1 MPTPPNWKKNKN
13 NKDNKNEEVEELK
26 VKRLKKQK
34 IFTSEDI
41 ENMEELENIQD
52 EIIEAQKKVES
63 LKKKQKDTLLEQLE
77 RTLEK
82 EQAESEVEGAE
93 GEKGGNK
100 NVNNSEKKIQNSDA
114 SRLTKL
120 LNIRLKEKG
129 KKPGIFGISYDLI
142 MQVLLAGV
150 MGLFLYNFLNADE
163 LEQISISEFTQEL
176 EKGTFTE
183 VVIKGET
190 ATGQKED
197 ETKVTTI
204 LGIRDS
210 FKDLGFFRKEI
221 TEKVKIEIKETES
234 NMFLDIVLSFLPL
247 LLLMGLIMY
256 SMKGMKGGMGGFP
269 FGDKGKGMDPI
280 KPDTTFDDVAGQDEA
295 KYELKEIVEFLRKP
309 SQFLKMGAKIPKGVL
324 MSGPP
329 GTGKTLLARAV
340 AGEAHVPFFSI
351 SGSEFVEMF
360 VGVGASRVRKIFE
373 NARKHSPAI
382 IFIDE
387 IDAIGR
393 KRSSGMGGGNSEME
407 QTLNQILTEMDGFEN
422 DTGVIVMAATNREEV
437 LDAALLRPGRFDRR
451 ITIGNPT
458 IKDREEILKV
468 HSKNKPLDETVNLEK
483 ISARTVG
490 FSGADLQ
497 NLLNESA
504 IFAAREK
511 SKTITESHIDL
522 AIDRIVMGT
531 EKKSLV
537 MSAEEKKMTAYHEV
551 GHALLAHL
559 MPKADAVHKITI
571 VPRGRSLGAT
581 HIAPDTES
589 YHSTKQKYLDEICVL
604 LGGLSAE
611 KIIFKD
617 TTSGVS
623 NDLERAT
630 AIANAMVKKFG
641 MSDEIGPMV
650 FMDPGEQ
657 TMAKSHSDMFSA
669 KIDEEVQ
676 NILKMSYVKTIKTL
690 EDNLELLH
698 VISKDLLEKET
709 LSREEF
715 EKFFKS

>member
-1 MPTPPNWKKNKN
+1 MPTPPNWNKKQN
-13 NKDNKNEEVEELK
+13 NNEEKLQI
-26 VKRLKKQK
+26 KKIKKPKSFTQK
-34 IFTSEDI
+34 DI
-41 ENMEELENIQD
+41 ENMEELEELQD
-52 EIIEAQKKVES
+52 EILQAQKKVEELQKKHQETVLNQLEEKLEQELS
-63 LKKKQKDTLLEQLE
+63 KENPPSSQKNSKQNRNNDNTKLKKLLH
-77 RTLEK
+77 
-82 EQAESEVEGAE
+82 
-93 GEKGGNK
+93 
-100 NVNNSEKKIQNSDA
+100 
-114 SRLTKL
+114 
-120 LNIRLKEKG
+120 IRLKEKG

-150 MGLFLYNFLNADE
+150 MGIFLYHFLTADE
-163 LEQISISEFTQEL
+163 IKQVPLSEFTKEL
-176 EKGTFTE
+176 KNGTFTK
-183 VVIKGET
+183 VTIDGET
-190 ATGQKED
+190 AIGKKED
-197 ETKVTTI
+197 KTKESTI
-204 LGIRDS
+204 LGMRDS
-210 FKDLGFFRKEI
+210 FKELGFFSKDV
-221 TEKVKIEIKETES
+221 TGKTKIEIKKTDS
-234 NMFLDIVLSFLPL
+234 GVLLDIILSFLPL
-247 LLLMGLIMY
+247 ILLLGLMMY
-256 SMKGMKGGMGGFP
+256 SMRGMKSGMSGFP

-373 NARKHSPAI
+373 NARKHSPSI

-393 KRSSGMGGGNSEME
+393 KRSSGMGGSNSEME

-422 DTGVIVMAATNREEV
+422 DTGVIVMAATNREEI
-437 LDAALLRPGRFDRR
+437 LDVALLRPGRFDRR

-468 HSKNKPLDETVNLEK
+468 HSKNKPLDKTVDLEK

-490 FSGADLQ
+490 FSGADLE

-511 SKTITESHIDL
+511 SATITEKHIDL

-531 EKKSLV
+531 QKKSLV
-537 MSAEEKKMTAYHEV
+537 MSNEEKKMTAYHEV
-551 GHALLAHL
+551 GHALLSHL
-559 MPKADAVHKITI
+559 MPKADPVHKITI
-571 VPRGRSLGAT
+571 VPRGRALGAT
-581 HIAPDTES
+581 HIAPDKES

-611 KIIFKD
+611 KIIFGD

-641 MSDEIGPMV
+641 MSDDIGPMV

-657 TMAKSHSDMFSA
+657 TITKIHSDTFAA
-669 KIDEEVQ
+669 KIDREVQ
-676 NILKMSYVKTIKTL
+676 YILKTSYERTLQTL
-690 EDNLELLH
+690 EDNKDLLH
-698 VISKDLLEKET
+698 AISQKLLEKET

-715 EKFFKS
+715 EAFFKENTNKQ

>member
-1 MPTPPNWKKNKN
+1 MPTPPNWNKKQEN
-13 NKDNKNEEVEELK
+13 NEEIITVKEIKKPK
-26 VKRLKKQK
+26 V
-34 IFTSEDI
+34 FTDNDI
-41 ENMEELENIQD
+41 QNMEVLEDIQD
-52 EIIEAQKKVES
+52 EILEAQKIVEKLQKKHTETALIQIEKQLKEENS
-63 LKKKQKDTLLEQLE
+63 ENKNDISDKNTDDSKLKKLLH
-77 RTLEK
+77 
-82 EQAESEVEGAE
+82 
-93 GEKGGNK
+93 
-100 NVNNSEKKIQNSDA
+100 
-114 SRLTKL
+114 
-120 LNIRLKEKG
+120 IRLKNTG

-142 MQVLLAGV
+142 MQILLAGV
-150 MGLFLYNFLNADE
+150 MGIFLYNFLNNE
-163 LEQISISEFTQEL
+163 ESEQLTISEFTEEL
-176 EKGTFTE
+176 KKGEFSE
-183 VVIKGET
+183 VIIRGET
-190 ATGQKED
+190 ATGTRKTEEEKKGEVVD
-197 ETKVTTI
+197 EELPEANKVKVTTI
-204 LGIRDS
+204 LGLRDS
-210 FKDLGFFRKEI
+210 FKDLGFFDEKL
-221 TEKVKIEIKETES
+221 TEQTKIEIKETES
-234 NMFLDIVLSFLPL
+234 NLFLDILLSFLPL
-247 LLLMGLIMY
+247 VLIMGLIMY

-269 FGDKGKGMDPI
+269 FGEKGKGMDPI

-373 NARKHSPAI
+373 NARKHAPAI

-393 KRSSGMGGGNSEME
+393 KRSSGMGGSNSEME

-422 DTGVIVMAATNREEV
+422 DTGVIVMAATNREEI
-437 LDAALLRPGRFDRR
+437 LDTALLRPGRFDRK

-458 IKDREEILKV
+458 IKDREAILKV
-468 HSKNKPLDETVNLEK
+468 HSKNKPIDKNVNLEK

-504 IFAAREK
+504 IFAARAK
-511 SKTITESHIDL
+511 SKTITDKHIDL
-522 AIDRIVMGT
+522 AIDRIAMGT

-537 MSAEEKKMTAYHEV
+537 MSDEEKKMTAYHEV
-551 GHALLAHL
+551 GHALMAHL
-559 MPKADAVHKITI
+559 MPKADPVHKITI

-581 HIAPDTES
+581 HMAPDKES

-630 AIANAMVKKFG
+630 TIANAMVKKFG
-641 MSDEIGPMV
+641 MSDEIGPMI
-650 FMDPGEQ
+650 FMDPGEHAL
-657 TMAKSHSDMFSA
+657 AKSHSEEFSG
-669 KIDEEVQ
+669 KIDTEVQ
-676 NILKMSYVKTIKTL
+676 AILKNSYKKTLQTL
-690 EDNLELLH
+690 EDNMDLLH
-698 VISKDLLEKET
+698 SISKDLLEKET
-709 LSREEF
+709 LSREQF
-715 EKFFKS
+715 EAFFKK

>member
-1 MPTPPNWKKNKN
+1 MPTPPNWNKKQEN
-13 NKDNKNEEVEELK
+13 NEEIITVKEIKKPK
-26 VKRLKKQK
+26 V
-34 IFTSEDI
+34 FTDNDI
-41 ENMEELENIQD
+41 QNMEVLEDIQD
-52 EIIEAQKKVES
+52 EILEAQKIVEKLQKKHTETALIQIEKQLKEENS
-63 LKKKQKDTLLEQLE
+63 ENKNDISDKNTDDSKLKKLLH
-77 RTLEK
+77 
-82 EQAESEVEGAE
+82 
-93 GEKGGNK
+93 
-100 NVNNSEKKIQNSDA
+100 
-114 SRLTKL
+114 
-120 LNIRLKEKG
+120 IRLKNTG

-142 MQVLLAGV
+142 MQILLAGV
-150 MGLFLYNFLNADE
+150 MGIFLYNFLNNE
-163 LEQISISEFTQEL
+163 ESEQLTISEFTEEL
-176 EKGTFTE
+176 KKGEFSE
-183 VVIKGET
+183 VIIRGET
-190 ATGQKED
+190 ATGTRKTEEEKKGEVVD
-197 ETKVTTI
+197 EELPEANKVKVTTI
-204 LGIRDS
+204 LGMRDS
-210 FKDLGFFRKEI
+210 FKDLGFFDEKL
-221 TEKVKIEIKETES
+221 TEQTKIEIKETES
-234 NMFLDIVLSFLPL
+234 NLFLDILLSFLPL
-247 LLLMGLIMY
+247 VLIMGLIMY

-269 FGDKGKGMDPI
+269 FGEKGKGMDPI

-373 NARKHSPAI
+373 NARKHAPAI

-393 KRSSGMGGGNSEME
+393 KRSSGMGGSNSEME

-422 DTGVIVMAATNREEV
+422 DTGVIVMAATNREEI
-437 LDAALLRPGRFDRR
+437 LDTALLRPGRFDRK

-458 IKDREEILKV
+458 IKDREAILKV
-468 HSKNKPLDETVNLEK
+468 HSKNKPIDKNVNLEK

-504 IFAAREK
+504 IFAARAK
-511 SKTITESHIDL
+511 SKTITDKHIDL
-522 AIDRIVMGT
+522 AIDRIAMGT

-537 MSAEEKKMTAYHEV
+537 MSDEEKKMTAYHEV
-551 GHALLAHL
+551 GHALMAHL
-559 MPKADAVHKITI
+559 MPKADPVHKITI

-581 HIAPDTES
+581 HMAPDKES

-630 AIANAMVKKFG
+630 TIANAMVKKFG
-641 MSDEIGPMV
+641 MSDEIGPMI
-650 FMDPGEQ
+650 FMDPGEHAL
-657 TMAKSHSDMFSA
+657 AKSHSEEFSG
-669 KIDEEVQ
+669 KIDTEVQ
-676 NILKMSYVKTIKTL
+676 AILKNSYKKTLQTL
-690 EDNLELLH
+690 EDNMDLLH
-698 VISKDLLEKET
+698 SISKDLLEKET
-709 LSREEF
+709 LSREQF
-715 EKFFKS
+715 EAFFKK

>member
-1 MPTPPNWKKNKN
+1 MPIPPNWKQNKN
-13 NKDNKNEEVEELK
+13 DKNSENSENEENEELK
-26 VKRLKKQK
+26 VKKIKKQK
-34 IFTSEDI
+34 VFTKDDI
-41 ENMEELENIQD
+41 KDMEELENIQD
-52 EIIEAQKKVES
+52 EIFEAQKKLES
-63 LKKKQKDTLLEQLE
+63 LQKKHQDTVFEQLE
-77 RTLEK
+77 K
-82 EQAESEVEGAE
+82 ELT
-93 GEKGGNK
+93 K
-100 NVNNSEKKIQNSDA
+100 NSSSKNTDENSEDLKNKKDGVNSDG
-114 SRLTKL
+114 SKLTKL

-129 KKPGIFGISYDLI
+129 KKPGIFGVSYDLI
-142 MQVLLAGV
+142 MQILLAGV
-150 MGLFLYNFLNADE
+150 MGIFLYNFLSTE
-163 LEQISISEFTQEL
+163 EIEQLPISEFTQEL
-176 EKGTFTE
+176 KKGTFSE
-183 VVIKGET
+183 VTIKGET
-190 ATGQKED
+190 ATGLKDD

-204 LGIRDS
+204 LGMRDS
-210 FKDLGFFRKEI
+210 FKDLGFFTTEI
-221 TEKVKIEIKETES
+221 TEKTKIEIKETES
-234 NMFLDIVLSFLPL
+234 NLFLDILLSFLPL
-247 LLLMGLIMY
+247 LLIIGLMMY
-256 SMKGMKGGMGGFP
+256 SMRGMKGGMGGFP

-295 KYELKEIVEFLRKP
+295 KYELKEIVEFLRRP

-373 NARKHSPAI
+373 NARKHSPSI

-393 KRSSGMGGGNSEME
+393 KRSSGMGGSNSETE

-422 DTGVIVMAATNREEV
+422 DTGVIVMAATNREEI
-437 LDAALLRPGRFDRR
+437 LDSALLRPGRFDRR

-468 HSKNKPLDETVNLEK
+468 HSKNKPIDEKVDLEK

-511 SKTITESHIDL
+511 SETITEKHIDL
-522 AIDRIVMGT
+522 AIDRITMGT

-537 MSAEEKKMTAYHEV
+537 MSDEEKKMTAYHEV
-551 GHALLAHL
+551 GHALMAHL
-559 MPKADAVHKITI
+559 MPKADPVHKITI

-581 HIAPDTES
+581 HIAPDKES

-611 KIIFKD
+611 KLIFND

-641 MSDEIGPMV
+641 MSDTVGPVV
-650 FMDPGEQ
+650 FSDPGEQ
-657 TMAKSHSDMFSA
+657 TLSKAHSEKLSA
-669 KIDEEVQ
+669 VIDTEVQ
-676 NILKMSYVKTIKTL
+676 NILKTSYSKTLTVL
-690 EDNLELLH
+690 EDNSDLLH
-698 VISKDLLEKET
+698 SISKDLFEKET

>member
-1 MPTPPNWKKNKN
+1 MPISPNWKKNKN
-13 NKDNKNEEVEELK
+13 NKSDFDDETEELK
-26 VKRLKKQK
+26 VKEIKKQK
-34 IFTSEDI
+34 IFTKKDI
-41 ENMEELENIQD
+41 ENMEELENIQ
-52 EIIEAQKKVES
+52 EEMLEAQKKIDELQKKHKNVV
-63 LKKKQKDTLLEQLE
+63 LKHIEEQI
-77 RTLEK
+77 K
-82 EQAESEVEGAE
+82 EELNSKNQ
-93 GEKGGNK
+93 NK
-100 NVNNSEKKIQNSDA
+100 NNKSD
-114 SRLTKL
+114 SDTSDKNKDEDKDESKLKKL

-142 MQVLLAGV
+142 MQILLAGV
-150 MGLFLYNFLNADE
+150 MGIFLYNFLNTEE
-163 LEQISISEFTQEL
+163 LEQLSISEFTQEL

-183 VVIKGET
+183 VTIKGET
-190 ATGQKED
+190 ATGKKED

-204 LGIRDS
+204 LGMRDS
-210 FKDLGFFRKEI
+210 FKELGFFKSEI
-221 TEKVKIEIKETES
+221 TEKTKVEIKETES
-234 NMFLDIVLSFLPL
+234 NLFMDIILSFLPL
-247 LLLMGLIMY
+247 ILLIGLMMY

-437 LDAALLRPGRFDRR
+437 LDNALLRPGRFDRR

-458 IKDREEILKV
+458 IKDREAILEV
-468 HSKNKPLDETVNLEK
+468 HAKNKPIDEKVSLEK

-511 SKTITESHIDL
+511 SKTITEEHIDL
-522 AIDRIVMGT
+522 AIDRITMGT
-531 EKKSLV
+531 QKKSLV
-537 MSAEEKKMTAYHEV
+537 MSDEEKKMTAYHEV

-559 MPKADAVHKITI
+559 MPKADPVHKITI

-581 HIAPDTES
+581 HIAPDKES

-641 MSDEIGPMV
+641 MSENVGPMV

-657 TMAKSHSDMFSA
+657 ALAKTHSEEFSG
-669 KIDEEVQ
+669 KIDYEVQ
-676 NILKMSYVKTIKTL
+676 EILKTSYSKTLKTL
-690 EDNLELLH
+690 EDNMDLLH
-698 VISKDLLEKET
+698 AISKDLLEKET

>member
-1 MPTPPNWKKNKN
+1 MPFPPNWNKNKKSDKEN
-13 NKDNKNEEVEELK
+13 DNEEEKMV
-26 VKRLKKQK
+26 VKKIKKPK
-34 IFTSEDI
+34 KYTADDI
-41 ENMEELENIQD
+41 EQMEILEDIQD
-52 EIIEAQKKVES
+52 EIIEAQQKVDA
-63 LKKKQKDTLLEQLE
+63 LKKKREKVVLEQIE
-77 RTLEK
+77 KTIEK
-82 EQAESEVEGAE
+82 EVDSLSEDSENSDQPD
-93 GEKGGNK
+93 KSK
-100 NVNNSEKKIQNSDA
+100 NSEKADSKK
-114 SRLTKL
+114 LKKL

-129 KKPGIFGISYDLI
+129 KKPGIFGVSYDLI
-142 MQVLLAGV
+142 MQLMLAGV
-150 MGLFLYNFLNADE
+150 MGIFLYNFLNSE
-163 LEQISISEFTQEL
+163 EIETLPLSEFTQEL

-183 VVIKGET
+183 VVIRGET
-190 ATGQKED
+190 AIGEKED

-221 TEKVKIEIKETES
+221 TEKTKVEIKETEG
-234 NMFLDIVLSFLPL
+234 NLLLDIILSFLPL
-247 LLLMGLIMY
+247 LLLIGLMMY
-256 SMKGMKGGMGGFP
+256 SMRGMKGGMGGFP
-269 FGDKGKGMDPI
+269 FGDKGKGLDPI
-280 KPDTTFDDVAGQDEA
+280 KPDTTFEDVAGQDEA

-309 SQFLKMGAKIPKGVL
+309 SQFLKMGATIPKGVL

-373 NARKHSPAI
+373 NARKHSPSI

-422 DTGVIVMAATNREEV
+422 DTGVIVMAATNREDV
-437 LDAALLRPGRFDRR
+437 LDSALLRPGRFDRR
-451 ITIGNPT
+451 ITIGSPT
-458 IKDREEILKV
+458 IKDREAILKV
-468 HSKNKPLDETVNLEK
+468 HSKNKPLDESVDLEK

-511 SKTITESHIDL
+511 SKTITSKHIDL
-522 AIDRIVMGT
+522 AIDRVVMGT

-537 MSAEEKKMTAYHEV
+537 MSDEEKKMTAYHEV

-559 MPKADAVHKITI
+559 MPKADPVHKITI
-571 VPRGRSLGAT
+571 VPRGRALGAT

-657 TMAKSHSDMFSA
+657 TLAKSHSDIFSA

-676 NILKMSYVKTIKTL
+676 KILKISYTKTL
-690 EDNLELLH
+690 ETLESHMDLLH
-698 VISKDLLEKET
+698 SISKELLEKET

-715 EKFFKS
+715 ENFFKG